1 MRIIERSRAA
11 PFRFY
16 EHLEQ
21 QLTWAA
27 YAFLQPS
34 VGFRSVIWLHD
45 GFWVSPGPT
54 EAQLTSLHHFLC
66 DQYCLLNDD
75 PPLRSER
82 LEHKRLELLAELDSH
97 ITPSS
102 GISGGLRA
110 LPSDESVRIGR
121 PAIKTKSPSKTVW
134 PSEHVLLQYQKAT
147 VTLNRDY
154 LESPTWSA
162 W

>member
-54 EAQLTSLHHFLC
+54 EAQLASLHRFLC

-75 PPLRSER
+75 PPLFRSEC
-82 LEHKRLELLAELDSH
+82 LEH
-97 ITPSS
+97 
-102 GISGGLRA
+102 
-110 LPSDESVRIGR
+110 
-121 PAIKTKSPSKTVW
+121 TVN
-134 PSEHVLLQYQKAT
+134 A
-147 VTLNRDY
+147 
-154 LESPTWSA
+154 
-162 W
+162 